1 MKCLTGSVPDTGT
14 PWKSKCESSYE
25 KRSCG
30 LIWLPERA
38 MSLLRTDCLSG
49 KFRLVPVPPGNQSA
63 RLAMKSDRAA

>member
-38 MSLLRTDCLSG
+38 MSLLRTDGLSG
-49 KFRLVPVPPGNQSA
+49 KFRPGY
-63 RLAMKSDRAA
+63 RYPLEIKVRE

>member
-38 MSLLRTDCLSG
+38 MPLLRTDGLSG
-49 KFRLVPVPPGNQSA
+49 KTFHG
-63 RLAMKSDRAA
+63 LACNVSQAGHT